1 MRFRRPPLVDPRCVV
16 TGPPLKTAFIMFQR
30 DPHACKQWQNQLEEK
45 KRAAA
50 DYSTRDES
58 MCCRLITAR
67 VCTALNSIFSREEG
81 GLQKELIWEDY
92 LLY

>member
-45 KRAAA
+45 KRDSAAEDHSILVTSRCVA
-50 DYSTRDES
+50 GW
-58 MCCRLITAR
+58 LITAR
-67 VCTALNSIFSREEG
+67 VYKYCSKLSKLNILF
-81 GLQKELIWEDY
+81 KKN
-92 LLY
+92 

>member
-45 KRAAA
+45 KRDFAAE
-50 DYSTRDES
+50 DYSILVTSR
-58 MCCRLITAR
+58 CVAGWLITAR
-67 VCTALNSIFSREEG
+67 VYKYYSKLSLKSKLNILF
-81 GLQKELIWEDY
+81 KKN
-92 LLY
+92 